1 MSQDA
6 ATGRQPA
13 TDPQPTTGLTEVDEA
28 LARLVDLEQRPVAEH
43 PEALAA
49 AHEVLHQTLHASR

>member
-6 ATGRQPA
+6 ATDQ
-13 TDPQPTTGLTEVDEA
+13 QSTTGLTEVDEA
-28 LARLVDLEQRPVAEH
+28 LARLADLEQRPVAEH

-49 AHEVLHQTLHASR
+49 VHEVLHQTLHASR

>member
-1 MSQDA
+1 MSQDVVA
-6 ATGRQPA
+6 DR
-13 TDPQPTTGLTEVDEA
+13 QPTTGLTEVDEA